1 MDTQGDRPPSE
12 FEQPAPSST
21 GRGPITRADRMRARI
36 ADLGK
41 QRDAARAEVA
51 RLSTPGPDETPP
63 ADKYNAVTDADR
75 LAAGRARRVRKQ
87 ARADAVAQ
95 ATKIEAS
102 ITALETDLANDPD
115 VKAEANKPIEVGGKL
130 VQKQPDGTYKTVWDP
145 AVEGGPKPI
154 EVGGRIVQQQPGGGY
169 KVIWEPP
176 EKAPTPTAED
186 IIPEPTAPARPPGQ
200 RTAQGPALA
209 QARLYTNQLI
219 LRYRAKQ
226 ISLEQMNALY
236 QQHLDQNVRPLQ
248 ARVQKEINDY
258 ADEAARRAAR
268 TEGRQLSTEERLA
281 RTSEASQSL
290 AEEKYGYE
298 AGRAAVKDAMD
309 LLRYSAPRAF
319 TEDFA
324 RALNTVS
331 SGGGPVSFRPAAF
344 QVAMPNLDQ
353 IAEAA
358 AQRAAAHYAAR
369 SVPLA
374 SRSTAGGVT
383 DTTGA
388 QAAATASLAQT
399 PMLPPPR
406 RSMPGAAGAPT
417 PTPQATP
424 ADQVMADQPWWL
436 GTPSG
441 TGAVPAY

>member
-75 LAAGRARRVRKQ
+75 LAAGRARRVREQ

-186 IIPEPTAPARPPGQ
+186 IIPEPTAPARAPGQ
-200 RTAQGPALA
+200 RTDLGPAIE
-209 QARLYTNQLI
+209 QARLYRNQLI
-219 LRYRAKQ
+219 IRYRAKQ

-331 SGGGPVSFRPAAF
+331 SGGGPVSFRPEAF

-353 IAEAA
+353 IAE
-358 AQRAAAHYAAR
+358 AAAHYAAR

-406 RSMPGAAGAPT
+406 RSMPGAPGAPT

-441 TGAVPAY
+441 TGAP